1 MLANQGDALARR
13 VDMTSHSLTYPVRF
27 IQQENPITLTT
38 PTIGPSGVNTV
49 TLTGFRSGEVTELH
63 CWLQAV
69 SDVPTGGVVG
79 AIVNPNK
86 WYALENVV
94 VTYAGDQY
102 QVSDYGS
109 QQLWNIVN
117 GRIPGQ
123 VNTTVLAQN
132 GGSNTVTTSTTF
144 TPAWS
149 VLPFGQ
155 HYNGPTAHSMYVAG
169 LPITNGIVN
178 LTFTIPLGAPSS
190 TNYVLHVSYVYN
202 SILAVSQGTC
212 DYVF

>member
-1 MLANQGDALARR
+1 M
-13 VDMTSHSLTYPVRF
+13 
-27 IQQENPITLTT
+27 
-38 PTIGPSGVNTV
+38 
-49 TLTGFRSGEVTELH
+49 TELH

-69 SDVPTGGVVG
+69 SDIPTGGIVG
-79 AIVNPNK
+79 AIVNPHT

-117 GRIPGQ
+117 GRIPAQ
-123 VNTTVLAQN
+123 VNSTVLTQN
-132 GGSNTVTTSTTF
+132 GSGNTVLDSSTF

-155 HYNGPTAHSMYVAG
+155 HYDGPTAHSMYVAG
-169 LPITNGIVN
+169 LPITNGIIN
-178 LTFTIPLGAPSS
+178 LSFSIPAGAPSS
-190 TNYVLHVSYVYN
+190 TNYILHVSYVYN
-202 SILAVSQGTC
+202 AVLAISQGTC